1 MAFQYRKDP
10 LSLEEAFIHLEN
22 FDLNDKIHVDM
33 IEKPEGG
40 QLYMFFLTM
49 KTNYVSFNIKKELL
63 KLVFLRGLKG
73 RWN

>member
-10 LSLEEAFIHLEN
+10 FSLEEAFIHLEN

-40 QLYMFFLTM
+40 QLYMFYSDDE
-49 KTNYVSFNIKKELL
+49 N
-63 KLVFLRGLKG
+63 KLRKF
-73 RWN
+73 

>member
-10 LSLEEAFIHLEN
+10 LSIEEAFIHLKH

-40 QLYMFFLTM
+40 QLYVFYSDDE
-49 KTNYVSFNIKKELL
+49 N
-63 KLVFLRGLKG
+63 KLRKF
-73 RWN
+73 